1 MDEEAG
7 CLICGQPDTNCFRSK
22 RRAFS
27 FDVAMVHLFEELIV
41 CMFCIVQARYTL
53 FPRRVQFF
61 SK

>member
-53 FPRRVQFF
+53 FPRR
-61 SK
+61 